1 MFQYVKKTG
10 AYIYILCS
18 SASLVGK
25 LDNII
30 NKYCGTW
37 KVGTPTKV
45 SNNNNSNNNSAM
57 TNILTDAVV
66 CIMGQLRFIKDNHM
80 WYLWN
85 NEVLTEQFAMVLPRA
100 SRHVYTA

>member
-1 MFQYVKKTG
+1 MTTLQFIKCTELHRNKVQQSKSMFQYVKKTG
-10 AYIYILCS
+10 AYIYIYILCS

-25 LDNII
+25 LDNMI

-45 SNNNNSNNNSAM
+45 RNNNNSAM

-66 CIMGQLRFIKDNHM
+66 YIMGQLRFIKDKHM
-80 WYLWN
+80 WYL
-85 NEVLTEQFAMVLPRA
+85 
-100 SRHVYTA
+100 